1 MPLNI
6 DLNTPYIDHEM
17 MECNIAPSINLN
29 DPSSSN
35 FNLSF
40 KDLHGS
46 SSNEEYMEEA
56 NMFNCENDF
65 EHGIFNINEDIDVD
79 ALYSNEV
86 HVMEEE
92 SEFIP
97 NEEDGEETEF
107 NQYESDGETESIA
120 AMSTMVQH
128 EPETFREKRSFINND
143 QRKIIAQLLIKNSCG
158 GKLKSGTVIWL
169 ASKYS
174 VSIDVIYRIWKQVSQ
189 TGDASHKRTKNC
201 GRKRVAVDIEKVRD
215 ISLAK
220 RSTLQSLAFALGIS
234 KTALFKFVK
243 DGTLRR
249 HSNALKPQM
258 KDSNMKDRL
267 RFCLS
272 MLEETSLPH
281 DPEFKSMHNIV
292 HIDEKWFYMT
302 KKSANYYLLE
312 NENEPY
318 RTCKN
323 KNFIGKVMFLVA
335 VARPRFDDGDKEI
348 FSGKIGVF
356 PLVQK
361 VAAKRSSI
369 NRASG
374 TLETKPITSITKEVS
389 RNFLINKVLPAI
401 KEKWPRE
408 HAMETIYIQQ
418 DNAPCHVS
426 IDDEEFRKAASEGG
440 FDIRLSCQPP
450 NSPDLNVL
458 DLGFF
463 NVIQSLQQ
471 KEVSKSVDEL
481 IEVVQNSYDNFS
493 SKQSDKNFLTL
504 QSCMIEIMKIKGS
517 NNYRIPHMKK
527 EVLLN
532 RGILPTQL
540 KCDREL
546 VENTFQY
553 LNNDN

>member
-1 MPLNI
+1 
-6 DLNTPYIDHEM
+6 
-17 MECNIAPSINLN
+17 
-29 DPSSSN
+29 
-35 FNLSF
+35 
-40 KDLHGS
+40 
-46 SSNEEYMEEA
+46 
-56 NMFNCENDF
+56 
-65 EHGIFNINEDIDVD
+65 
-79 ALYSNEV
+79 
-86 HVMEEE
+86 
-92 SEFIP
+92 
-97 NEEDGEETEF
+97 
-107 NQYESDGETESIA
+107 
-120 AMSTMVQH
+120 
-128 EPETFREKRSFINND
+128 
-143 QRKIIAQLLIKNSCG
+143 
-158 GKLKSGTVIWL
+158 
-169 ASKYS
+169 
-174 VSIDVIYRIWKQVSQ
+174 
-189 TGDASHKRTKNC
+189 
-201 GRKRVAVDIEKVRD
+201 
-215 ISLAK
+215 
-220 RSTLQSLAFALGIS
+220 
-234 KTALFKFVK
+234 
-243 DGTLRR
+243 
-249 HSNALKPQM
+249 M

-292 HIDEKWFYMT
+292 HIDEKWFYVT

-312 NENEPY
+312 NEDEPY

-426 IDDEEFRKAASEGG
+426 IDDEEFHKAASEGG

-463 NVIQSLQQ
+463 NAIQSLQQ

>member
-65 EHGIFNINEDIDVD
+65 EH
-79 ALYSNEV
+79 
-86 HVMEEE
+86 E

-128 EPETFREKRSFINND
+128 ERETFKKKRSFLNND

-158 GKLKSGTVIWL
+158 GKLKSGIVIWL

-189 TGDASHKRTKNC
+189 TGDASHKRTKNY

-243 DGTLRR
+243 DETLRR

-312 NENEPY
+312 NEDEPY

-369 NRASG
+369 NRAS
-374 TLETKPITSITKEVS
+374 
-389 RNFLINKVLPAI
+389 
-401 KEKWPRE
+401 
-408 HAMETIYIQQ
+408 
-418 DNAPCHVS
+418 
-426 IDDEEFRKAASEGG
+426 ASEGG

-463 NVIQSLQQ
+463 NAIQSLQQ

-493 SKQSDKNFLTL
+493 SKQSDKIFLTL